1 MMHFT
6 ATIEHYGS
14 KKSRRSITVV
24 GVTLAAAKAD
34 ALAQTDASRLARAG
48 DCCILS
54 VVVDGEVT
62 ARHMIVRSTVGKAVD
77 GAVVSVPH
85 GKWKEIALP
94 AATVAS
100 RGYRVVGRYDSA
112 RGWSM
117 GTGQDVCDRCGSG
130 IARVVVV
137 EDRTGKQHHVGTD
150 CAQRMG
156 MPVR

>member
-6 ATIEHYGS
+6 ATIERYGF
-14 KKSRRSITVV
+14 KGSRVAIP
-24 GVTLAAAKAD
+24 VTGATLRDAKTD
-34 ALAQTDASRLARAG
+34 ALAQLDAAFPRKDFCTLA
-48 DCCILS
+48 
-54 VVVDGEVT
+54 VVEDGEVT
-62 ARHMIVRSTVGKAVD
+62 ARFTFGRAMVCKG
-77 GAVVSVPH
+77 GQSVPS

-94 AATVAS
+94 AATVHS

-117 GTGQDVCDRCGSG
+117 GQGKDVCDRCGSG

-137 EDRTGKQHHVGTD
+137 EDRTGRLRHVGTD